1 MLVGPQTSGRRAERW
16 KGLEIVCPALVTMS
30 HSPLMGYTEPA
41 GEARRR
47 VDAAFE
53 TARGFIARF
62 DPDLVVLFGP
72 DHYNG
77 FFYDM
82 MPPFCVGAAAESIG
96 DYDTPAGDLSVD
108 HEAAVALTQAA
119 LDAGVDV
126 ALSERMYVDHGFAQP
141 LQLLFGGLDHVPVVP
156 VFINCV
162 AEPLGPPRRSRLL
175 GEALGGA
182 VASAGRRVVF
192 LGSGGLSHD
201 PPVPT
206 LAGATP
212 EVTEQ
217 LIGAGRSLT
226 PEQRAARQM
235 RVIQAGRDYAAGVST
250 IQPLNP
256 EWDRHVL
263 AVLAAAD
270 FETVDGWSTDW
281 FTEQAG
287 HSAHEARTSIAAY
300 AALAATGPYTVASS
314 FYEPIP
320 DWIAGFAVT
329 TAQPA

>member
-1 MLVGPQTSGRRAERW
+1 M
-16 KGLEIVCPALVTMS
+16 CPALVTMS

-41 GEARRR
+41 GEARKR

-53 TARGFIARF
+53 AARVFIADF
-62 DPDLVVLFGP
+62 DPHLVVLFGP

-82 MPPFCVGAAAESIG
+82 MPAFCIGAAAESIG
-96 DYDTPAGDLSVD
+96 DYDTPAGDVSVD
-108 HEAAVALTQAA
+108 HEAAVVLARAA

-141 LQLLFGGLDHVPVVP
+141 LQLLFGGLNHVPAVP

-175 GEALGGA
+175 GEVLGRA
-182 VASAGRRVVF
+182 VATTGRRVLFV
-192 LGSGGLSHD
+192 GSGGLSHD

-206 LAGATP
+206 LAAATP

-217 LIGAGRSLT
+217 LMGAGRRLI

-256 EWDRHVL
+256 DWDRHVL

-270 FETVDGWSTDW
+270 FEAVDRWSTDW
-281 FTEQAG
+281 FTEQGG
-287 HSAHEARTSIAAY
+287 HSGHEARTSIAAY
-300 AALAATGPYTVASS
+300 AALAATGSYTVTSS

>member
-1 MLVGPQTSGRRAERW
+1 
-16 KGLEIVCPALVTMS
+16 MS

-53 TARGFIARF
+53 TARGFIADF

-82 MPPFCVGAAAESIG
+82 MPSFCVGAAAESIG
-96 DYDTPAGDLSVD
+96 DYDTPAGGLSVD
-108 HEAAVALTQAA
+108 HEAAVVLAQAA

-162 AEPLGPPRRSRLL
+162 AQPLGPPRRSRLL
-175 GEALGGA
+175 GEVLGRA
-182 VASAGRRVVF
+182 VATAGWRVLF

-206 LAGATP
+206 LAAATP

-217 LIGAGRSLT
+217 LMGAGRRVT
-226 PEQRAARQM
+226 PEQRAGRQM
-235 RVIQAGRDYAAGVST
+235 RVVQAGRDYAAGVST

-256 EWDRHVL
+256 GWDRHVL

-270 FETVDGWSTDW
+270 FEAVNGWSTDW
-281 FTEQAG
+281 FTEQGG
-287 HSAHEARTSIAAY
+287 HSGHEARTSIAAY
-300 AALAATGPYTVASS
+300 AALAATGPYTVTSS
-314 FYEPIP
+314 FYEPLA